1 MRQRLERLLCVKS
14 LVTIALTV
22 VFCRLAVTGAVSA
35 AVPHDF
41 YGRDLVLFRHAGGAA
56 FDRRLNT
63 ANPRP
68 SEGDGRP
75 GIRYRNERGE
85 NKKRDKNEKMDQ

>member
-35 AVPHDF
+35 QQFLTIFTVVISF
-41 YGRDLVLFRHAGGAA
+41 YFGTQVERRSSG
-56 FDRRLNT
+56 RLNT

-85 NKKRDKNEKMDQ
+85 NKKNKNEKMDQ

>member
-35 AVPHDF
+35 QQVSAQQFLTIFTVVISF
-41 YGRDLVLFRHAGGAA
+41 YFGTQVERRSAGG
-56 FDRRLNT
+56 
-63 ANPRP
+63 
-68 SEGDGRP
+68 
-75 GIRYRNERGE
+75 
-85 NKKRDKNEKMDQ
+85 